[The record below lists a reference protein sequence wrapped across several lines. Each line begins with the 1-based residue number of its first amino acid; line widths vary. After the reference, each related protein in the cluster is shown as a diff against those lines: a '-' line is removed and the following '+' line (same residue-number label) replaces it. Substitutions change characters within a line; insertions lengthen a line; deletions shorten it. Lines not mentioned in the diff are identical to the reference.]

1 MLLNICTVLFH
12 SFSAH
17 PHFFPPQQQYN
28 YRQLALLA
36 VTALAFLRFFLFT
49 CTLVLASSS
58 RIWNARHEKLKIHQM
73 KFFFGIPP

>member
-1 MLLNICTVLFH
+1 MLLNIRTV
-12 SFSAH
+12 S
-17 PHFFPPQQQYN
+17 PYIPTFFLLQYN